1 MKNNKG
7 FTLIEILAVI
17 VILGIIMVI
26 AIPNVQQNINQSK
39 KTSYLVDAQRY
50 IESARNVVE
59 TDKIKCNNTDVTY
72 YIPRVCLPVEKGQK
86 SPYADWKGLYV
97 VVTYDGLKHAY
108 YVTSLDKQGY
118 AIDLTYV
125 DKLKEEKIVHKKT
138 TTDPDTGEKI
148 YPKIDL
154 NVGVGERSFIRVFKT
169 DCATTETKEVLSHIA
184 EK

>member
-59 TDKIKCNNTDVTY
+59 TDKIKCNNTDV
-72 YIPRVCLPVEKGQK
+72 RVHMQ
-86 SPYADWKGLYV
+86 
-97 VVTYDGLKHAY
+97 
-108 YVTSLDKQGY
+108 
-118 AIDLTYV
+118 
-125 DKLKEEKIVHKKT
+125 
-138 TTDPDTGEKI
+138 TGKD
-148 YPKIDL
+148 YMLLLLMMDL
-154 NVGVGERSFIRVFKT
+154 NMLIMLLV
-169 DCATTETKEVLSHIA
+169 
-184 EK
+184 

>member
-1 MKNNKG
+1 MNNKG

-26 AIPNVQQNINQSK
+26 AIPNITENINQSK

-50 IESARNVVE
+50 VESARNIVE
-59 TDKIKCNNTDVTY
+59 TNKISVSSKDVTY

-97 VVTYDGLKHAY
+97 VVTYDGLKHKY
-108 YVTSLDKQGY
+108 YITSLDKQGY

-125 DKLKEEKIVHKKT
+125 DDLKEEKIVHKKT
-138 TTDPDTGEKI
+138 YKDPNTGKFVH
-148 YPKIDL
+148 PKIDI
-154 NVGVGERSFIRVFKT
+154 NVGVGERSFIRVFKS
-169 DCATTETKEVLSHIA
+169 DCATTETKEVLSRIP